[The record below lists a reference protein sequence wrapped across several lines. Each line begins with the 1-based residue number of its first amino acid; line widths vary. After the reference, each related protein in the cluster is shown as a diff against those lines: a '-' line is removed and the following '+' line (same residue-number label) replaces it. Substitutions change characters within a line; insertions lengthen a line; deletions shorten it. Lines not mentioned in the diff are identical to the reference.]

1 MLACTIGLF
10 IGAVVASA
18 EGPQDALVGK
28 WSGYRTARVGAKAE
42 KRVDHSFTV
51 KALKEVERAKW
62 EADAVDEQDRP
73 LSMTVTVADGVVYV
87 EYMTA
92 SGSEAIKLS
101 LMNGNVLRGAA
112 RPRGQGAGLDVRLE
126 KQ

>member
-1 MLACTIGLF
+1 
-10 IGAVVASA
+10 
-18 EGPQDALVGK
+18 
-28 WSGYRTARVGAKAE
+28 
-42 KRVDHSFTV
+42 
-51 KALKEVERAKW
+51 
-62 EADAVDEQDRP
+62 
-73 LSMTVTVADGVVYV
+73 VADGVVYV